1 MNRKQIVAEKNET
14 PESVDFVF
22 ILLVLFICGLGMT
35 TLFSGSISYGQRIF
49 DDPMYFVKRQA
60 VHLSIGLVCMFI
72 LSVVN
77 LQFIRSQLPK
87 LVVITL
93 ILLLLPFVPG
103 IGVTKNG
110 ASRWIG
116 LGSFTF
122 QPSELVKMTMM
133 LFLANLFSKKHDRLN
148 EPAVS
153 IYPAALMTLVLIMI
167 VYLQNDFSTALY
179 LIVCALCVFYVAGV
193 GVSWFL
199 RLGLL
204 VVPLVSLMILTKE
217 YRVERLLSFI
227 DPERDPLGAGYQVN
241 AALEALREGGL
252 WGRGLGNGIRKIS
265 SIPEVQSD
273 FIFAVWAE
281 ETGFVGVIF
290 FFCII
295 SFFLYRAY
303 RISLFSPDRF
313 KSLLAFGCATL
324 ILLQIIMNVGV
335 VVRFFPATGIPLP
348 FFSSGGSSLL
358 ITLSLCGLIINVSRC
373 GPEGEIQ
380 NV

>member
-1 MNRKQIVAEKNET
+1 MNRKQIVAERNET

-60 VHLSIGLVCMFI
+60 VHLSIGLVSMFI
-72 LSVVN
+72 LSVIN

-87 LVVITL
+87 LVVITF

-116 LGSFTF
+116 FGSFTF
-122 QPSELVKMTMM
+122 QPSELVKMTLM

-153 IYPAALMTLVLIMI
+153 IYPAALLTLVLIMI

-204 VVPLVSLMILTKE
+204 VIPLVSLMILTKE

-252 WGRGLGNGIRKIS
+252 WGRGLGNGIRKVS

-290 FFCII
+290 FFLII
-295 SFFLYRAY
+295 AFFLYRAY
-303 RISLFSPDRF
+303 RISLLSADRF

-324 ILLQIIMNVGV
+324 ILFQIIMNVGV